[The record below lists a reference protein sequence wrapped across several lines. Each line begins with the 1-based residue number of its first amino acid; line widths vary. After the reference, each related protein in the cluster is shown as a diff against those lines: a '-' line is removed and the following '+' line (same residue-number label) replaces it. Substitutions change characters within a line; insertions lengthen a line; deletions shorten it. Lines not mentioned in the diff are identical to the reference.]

1 MQTEIGRLEAH
12 VEHLQFDVTDLR
24 QDMKAVL
31 RHIGHS
37 NAKGRDAQP
46 GAKESHPLKVVLHE
60 FPDLCLIV
68 KAATNVI
75 YTNQTGGFAC
85 WHPEVEG
92 FLVPLH
98 THLGMREL
106 ESLRSLFGSDCDDGI
121 DSEIADQLESMLA
134 RLGLKGICVNR
145 SKLAESWESWIH
157 VTLSGDLGYKVPLE
171 GARPERL
178 EAVLTWPNSD

>member
-1 MQTEIGRLEAH
+1 MQTQIGRLEAH

-24 QDMKAVL
+24 QDVKAVL
-31 RHIGHS
+31 RKIGDR
-37 NAKGRDAQP
+37 NAKAPDVQPAEREGRQ
-46 GAKESHPLKVVLHE
+46 LKVVLHD
-60 FPDLCLIV
+60 FPDLGLIV

-92 FLVPLH
+92 FLVPLR

-106 ESLRSLFGSDCDDGI
+106 DALRSLSDCDDGL
-121 DSEIADQLESMLA
+121 DSETADQVESMLA
-134 RLGLKGICVNR
+134 RLGFNGIHVDR
-145 SKLAESWESWIH
+145 SRLAESCESWIH
-157 VTLSGDLGYKVPLE
+157 VTLSGDLGHKVPLE
-171 GARPERL
+171 GTRPQRL

>member
-1 MQTEIGRLEAH
+1 MQTQIGRLEAH

-24 QDMKAVL
+24 QDVKAVL
-31 RHIGHS
+31 RQIGDL
-37 NAKGRDAQP
+37 NTKGPDALP
-46 GAKESHPLKVVLHE
+46 DESESGPLKVVLHD
-60 FPDLCLIV
+60 FPDLGLIV

-92 FLVPLH
+92 FLVPLR

-106 ESLRSLFGSDCDDGI
+106 DALRSLCSDCDDGI
-121 DSEIADQLESMLA
+121 DSETADRVESVLA
-134 RLGLKGICVNR
+134 RLGFKGIHVDR
-145 SKLAESWESWIH
+145 SKLAESWESWIQ
-157 VTLSGDLGYKVPLE
+157 VILSGELGHKVPLE
-171 GARPERL
+171 GTRLERL

>member
-1 MQTEIGRLEAH
+1 MLTQIGRLEAH
-12 VEHLQFDVTDLR
+12 VEHIRFDVTDLR
-24 QDMKAVL
+24 QDVKAVL
-31 RHIGHS
+31 RQMGDL

-46 GAKESHPLKVVLHE
+46 TDREGCPLKVVLHD
-60 FPDLCLIV
+60 FPDLGLIV

-92 FLVPLH
+92 FLVPLRAN
-98 THLGMREL
+98 LGMREL
-106 ESLRSLFGSDCDDGI
+106 DALRSLCGSDFDDGI
-121 DSEIADQLESMLA
+121 DSETADELESMLA
-134 RLGLKGICVNR
+134 RLGFKGIRVDR

-157 VTLSGDLGYKVPLE
+157 VILSGELGLDVPLE
-171 GARPERL
+171 GQIPESL